1 MVEVLRAGMALPDA
15 TFLQMQEGGM
25 VPVQL
30 REVLAGRR
38 VVIFAVPG
46 AFTPT
51 CDSAHMPSFARNA
64 DALRAKGVAEIICL
78 SVNDPHVMRR
88 WGEAT
93 GATAA
98 GIVVLADPAATFT
111 KAVGM
116 DYSMP
121 ERGMLDRSRRYS
133 LLAND
138 GVVEVL
144 NLEETPGACGVSA
157 GEAMLNL
164 L

>member
-1 MVEVLRAGMALPDA
+1 MAEVFRAGMALPNA
-15 TFLQMQEGGM
+15 TFLQMREGGM
-25 VPVQL
+25 VQVQL
-30 REVLAGRR
+30 REMLAGRR

-51 CDSAHMPSFARNA
+51 CDSAHMPSFVRNA
-64 DALRAKGVAEIICL
+64 DALRAKGVDEIICL

-98 GIVVLADPAATFT
+98 GIVVLADPAASFT
-111 KAVGM
+111 KAIGM
-116 DYSMP
+116 DYSVP

-133 LLAND
+133 LLAID
-138 GVVEVL
+138 GVVETL
-144 NLEETPGACGVSA
+144 NLEETPGACAVSA
-157 GEAMLNL
+157 GEAMLDQL
-164 L
+164 